1 MTLYDQVGLEG
12 VEEEEESDEEY
23 LVIKIPTY
31 VNPLDRYWMIRQDF
45 HILSFIMVTVRY
57 CLDYFFRERKSGRG
71 GVKYVCV
78 RLIERENKRKKF
90 VALLCCFRYE
100 ITTEMYC
107 KSFID
112 RQKDGRSSF
121 IMFCKI
127 MKCSLGEH

>member
-71 GVKYVCV
+71 GGEICVCPFD
-78 RLIERENKRKKF
+78 RERKQEKKI
-90 VALLCCFRYE
+90 CCTSMLYQ
-100 ITTEMYC
+100 I
-107 KSFID
+107 
-112 RQKDGRSSF
+112 
-121 IMFCKI
+121 
-127 MKCSLGEH
+127 